1 MKTKID
7 TRKDAAV
14 EAVKAAGEI
23 AERRFGKPLDVKKDD
38 GSFVSCDRSR
48 YTGIKQYI
56 QYVNIIRRRV
66 HTGLNWP

>member
-1 MKTKID
+1 MKMKID

-48 YTGIKQYI
+48 YTGIK
-56 QYVNIIRRRV
+56 
-66 HTGLNWP
+66 